1 MKQTVKDTLAL
12 DSNKWIQLVEEIED
26 KQSAKKWR
34 EFIGENNL
42 EIIVPDLVLKE
53 IIGLLAHK
61 EKTEIWANSRK
72 LLIRLMK
79 SGHLF
84 DFKGIEAKHE
94 LNYYYIC
101 ADVLIKKYNIKAI
114 LKMAGLYE
122 LKNGQEKYALHREDL
137 AIFISLKE
145 LGKPYYFL
153 THDNGIKA
161 ALNLECIRSAF
172 ISEGLH
178 FVLIHETQN
187 PANRRFT
194 RIKVMPEM

>member
-1 MKQTVKDTLAL
+1 MGKAIKEALAL

-26 KQSAKKWR
+26 KQNAEKWKKYI
-34 EFIGENNL
+34 EENNF

-61 EKTEIWANSRK
+61 EKTEIWAKSRK
-72 LLIRLMK
+72 LFIRLMK
-79 SGHLF
+79 SGRLF
-84 DFKGIEAKHE
+84 DFKDIEAKHE

-101 ADVLIKKYNIKAI
+101 ADMLIKKYKIKAI
-114 LKMAGLYE
+114 LKIAGLCK

-137 AIFISLKE
+137 AIFVSLKE
-145 LGKPYYFL
+145 LGRPYYFL
-153 THDNGIKA
+153 THDEGIKA
-161 ALNLECIRSAF
+161 ALRIECIRSAL

-194 RIKVMPEM
+194 RIKVMPEA